1 MQLTPPFNV
10 NHIYTYILTLQIC
23 SLAVLVI
30 CGLAVAN
37 VTSIY
42 EVSSLT
48 GEKSLNLEVPVVPS
62 LWIII
67 GVAGLAFILS
77 FMGCCG
83 ALRESSC
90 LLYSFATLLA
100 VILAVQ
106 LAIIGFS
113 YYKQDD
119 FKAEINKLLNTT
131 LYEYPSDKNGYVRKS
146 WDALQTDVI
155 CALLIYF

>member
-1 MQLTPPFNV
+1 
-10 NHIYTYILTLQIC
+10 
-23 SLAVLVI
+23 VLVI

-37 VTSIY
+37 VTNIY
-42 EVSSLT
+42 EVSSVS

-62 LWIII
+62 LWVMI

-90 LLYSFATLLA
+90 LLYSFSVLLA
-100 VILAVQ
+100 IILAVQ

-119 FKAEINKLLNTT
+119 FKAEINKMLNTT
-131 LYEYPSDKNGYVRKS
+131 LYDYSKGKDGLVRKS

-155 CALLIYF
+155 IAISSTHNLYFHIM